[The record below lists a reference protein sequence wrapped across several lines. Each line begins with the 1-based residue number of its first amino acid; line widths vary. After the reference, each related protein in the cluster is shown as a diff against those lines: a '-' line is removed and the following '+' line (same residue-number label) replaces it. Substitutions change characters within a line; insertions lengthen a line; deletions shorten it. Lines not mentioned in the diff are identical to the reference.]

1 MRETIVVEGCGAKS
15 FQALPFFF
23 TYDARQIGKD
33 LSFFFPPKSFM

>member
-1 MRETIVVEGCGAKS
+1 MVEGCGAKL

-33 LSFFFPPKSFM
+33 LSFFLLPPKSFM